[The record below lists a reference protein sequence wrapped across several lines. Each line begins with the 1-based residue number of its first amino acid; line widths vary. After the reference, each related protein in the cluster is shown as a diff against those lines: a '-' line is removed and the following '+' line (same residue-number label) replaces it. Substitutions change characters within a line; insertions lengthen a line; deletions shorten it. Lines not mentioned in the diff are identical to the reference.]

1 MSSRHVPWPAGAR
14 ARSRAGVA
22 GVLVLAVYAAAAVR
36 TAPSAQSAVPPAEVA
51 VDANRIVTFQ
61 ISAPLAKQVS
71 ALVDSMPPATARP
84 LTRDARGVWT
94 GTLGPLAP
102 DLYFASCV
110 VDGAARG
117 LGYVNIRGASPEAWD
132 ARKVPH
138 GAIHQHWYD
147 SRSLSVL
154 RSVFVYTPP
163 GYERETTMYP
173 VLYLLHGS
181 GGTESSWIID
191 GLANVI
197 LDNLIADGRARPM
210 IVVMPF
216 SHPEASLRPAQVP
229 TFRARDIDAFAN
241 DLIQDVIPLVE
252 RTYRAARQADRRA
265 IAGLSMGGNQARQ
278 IGLAHLDLFS
288 YIATFSGTVGVR
300 GGAVSP
306 QSIEETFAEAIADP
320 FSTNQALRLFWTAVG
335 SDETNLLGQHRV
347 FNGVLDRHGI
357 RYEFVTIP
365 GGHTWH
371 VWRRNLRDLA
381 PKLFQR

>member
-1 MSSRHVPWPAGAR
+1 VTR
-14 ARSRAGVA
+14 
-22 GVLVLAVYAAAAVR
+22 AAAVVLA
-36 TAPSAQSAVPPAEVA
+36 TGTLVAGSPAPSQQLSVPGAEVTVNA
-51 VDANRIVTFQ
+51 ERVVTFQ
-61 ISAPLAKQVS
+61 INAPQAKEVR
-71 ALVDSMPPATARP
+71 ALVDSMPQSAAKP

-102 DLYFASCV
+102 DLYFASYV
-110 VDGAARG
+110 ADGAARPV
-117 LGYVNIRGASPEAWD
+117 GYLHIRGSLPEAWD

-154 RSVFVYTPP
+154 RSVYVYTPP
-163 GYERETTMYP
+163 GYDRATTNYP

-181 GGTESSWIID
+181 GGTESSWTFD
-191 GLANVI
+191 GLVHVI
-197 LDNLIADGRARPM
+197 LDNLIADGRATPM

-216 SHPEASLRPAQVP
+216 GHSEASARAGVVP
-229 TFRARDIDAFAN
+229 TFRARDMQAFAN
-241 DLIQDVIPLVE
+241 DLIDDVIPLVE
-252 RTYRAARQADRRA
+252 RTYRTARQADKRA

-278 IGLAHLDLFS
+278 VGLARLDLFS
-288 YIATFSGTVGVR
+288 YVATFSGTVGVR

-306 QSIEETFAEAIADP
+306 ETIEQTFAEALADP
-320 FSTNQALRLFWTAVG
+320 PSTNSALRLFWSAVG
-335 SDETNLLGQHRV
+335 SDETNLLAQHRV
-347 FNGVLDRHGI
+347 FNNVLDRHGI

-381 PKLFQR
+381 PRLFPR